1 VDLVFAV
8 FSKQIYLIDNKFMK
22 IEMSKIAKDRYKI
35 LGSIHDIALFFGG
48 LIYIGSKLKDK
59 RTIKNLKDKIKLTE
73 RVETEKD
80 TILVHSS
87 SIGETKN
94 ALLFTKYLKEKLSN
108 DLSFDIKNTVF
119 TDTAKSLFNEVYIL
133 PLPFFNSLK
142 KFLPEKL
149 KLTIFYEGDLWPGY
163 IIAAKD
169 KGAKILLVSGRISKR
184 SSEIIKRTPLKYIL
198 SEIDGVFAS
207 SEEYAE
213 RFKEIGIKRVFVSK
227 NLKNL
232 VFLEYRE
239 NTNEKDAEIKSK
251 IKTKMKNS
259 LIGISTRGN
268 EEIDFLLETQK
279 ILGNNFILFIAP
291 RHNFDQAE
299 NFLKAKNVEFIKFS
313 DIKNGETRIEQALLK
328 ILDTNIKVV
337 LIDTYGL
344 VEEILGYFSFSFVGG
359 SILPIGGHN
368 VLEPISKGVPVSTG
382 KHIWNISE
390 REELIKEKVLFIADN
405 PRDLA
410 YIIKKSGDEYKER
423 VRKFVNKR
431 RKEISDEIER
441 IVFEIERLISGDKD

>member
-1 VDLVFAV
+1 
-8 FSKQIYLIDNKFMK
+8 
-22 IEMSKIAKDRYKI
+22 MSKIDIAKNHYKI
-35 LGSIHDIALFFGG
+35 LGNIHDVALFFGG

-59 RTIKNLKDKIKLTE
+59 RTIKNLTEKIKLKE
-73 RVETEKD
+73 RIETAKD

-94 ALLFTKYLKEKLSN
+94 ALLFKKYLKEKLS
-108 DLSFDIKNTVF
+108 DAWKFDIKSTVF
-119 TDTAKSLFNEVYIL
+119 TDTAKSLFNNVHIL

-169 KGAKILLVSGRISKR
+169 KGSKILLVSGRISEK
-184 SSEIIKRTPLKYIL
+184 SAEIIKRTPLKYIL

-227 NLKNL
+227 DLKNII
-232 VFLEYRE
+232 FLEDHK
-239 NTNEKDAEIKSK
+239 NTNDTEIERK
-251 IKTKMKNS
+251 IKAKMKNS

-279 ILGNNFILFIAP
+279 ILGNKFILFIAP
-291 RHNFDQAE
+291 RHNFDEAE

-313 DIKNGETRIEQALLK
+313 DIKNGETTIEQALIK

-344 VEEILGYFSFSFVGG
+344 VEKILGYFSFSFVGG

-368 VLEPISKGVPVSTG
+368 VLEPIAKGVPVSVG

-390 REELIKEKVLFIADN
+390 KEELIKEKVLFIVDN
-405 PRDLA
+405 PNDLA
-410 YIIKKSGDEYKER
+410 YIIKESGNEYKQR
-423 VRKFVNKR
+423 VMGFVDKR
-431 RKEISDEIER
+431 RKEISYELER
-441 IVFEIERLISGDKD
+441 IVFEIERLIGKKKI